1 MPKHTPFHSRTS
13 VLCEGSSW
21 VDWSGFLS
29 ASSYELD
36 HLHEYNAIRTSAALF
51 DVSPLFKY
59 DVRGPGALAM
69 LNRVVTRD
77 LSKCRVGQVVYTG
90 WCDDAGKI
98 IDDGTVARLGENSF
112 RMTAAVPTM
121 YWLEDN
127 QIGLDVEIEDV
138 SEAFGALALQG
149 PTSRDL
155 LQTLVDGDLS
165 QLKYF
170 HTIEQKV
177 AGVPARIARTGYT
190 GDLGYEIF
198 VRPDGAEELWD
209 ALMETGKSYAIYPSG
224 MTALEM
230 VRIEA
235 GLLLIDVDFI
245 STKQTLFDVQRSS
258 PYELGLGWTV
268 KLDKDYFVGR
278 DALRAEKARGPAWS
292 TVGLEIDVVALEKIF
307 AKFSMPL
314 HLPYTAWN
322 DEIPIYR
329 DAGQRQHVGKATS
342 GTWSPILKK
351 YIVIARIKPQDSA
364 LGSRVFMEVG
374 VEGHRFAVPA
384 TVVKMPFYDPPRK
397 KG

>member
-1 MPKHTPFHSRTS
+1 MPRKSPFHSRTS
-13 VLCEGSSW
+13 ALCESASW
-21 VDWSGFLS
+21 ADWSGFLS
-29 ASSYELD
+29 ANSYELD
-36 HLHEYNAIRTSAALF
+36 HLHEYNAVRTSCALF
-51 DVSPLFKY
+51 DVSPLYKY
-59 DVRGPGALAM
+59 DIRGPGALAM
-69 LNRVVTRD
+69 LNRIVTRD
-77 LSKCRVGQVVYTG
+77 LSKCRVGQVVYSG
-90 WCDDAGKI
+90 WCNDAGKI
-98 IDDGTVARLGENSF
+98 IDDGTVARLGDDTF

-127 QIGLDVEIEDV
+127 QLGLDVEIEDV
-138 SEAFGALALQG
+138 SEALGAVALQG

-155 LQTLVDGDLS
+155 LQKLIDGDLS

-170 HTIEQKV
+170 HTVEQKV
-177 AGVPARIARTGYT
+177 AGIPARIARTGYT

-198 VRPDGAEELWD
+198 VSPDGAGELWD
-209 ALMETGKSYAIYPSG
+209 ALMETGKSYAIYPAG
-224 MTALEM
+224 NIALEM

-235 GLLLIDVDFI
+235 GLLLIDADFI
-245 STKQTLFDVQRSS
+245 SSKQTPFDVQRSS

-278 DALRAEKARGPAWS
+278 DALRAEKTRGPAWS
-292 TVGLEIDVVALEKIF
+292 TVGLEIDAVELEKVY

-329 DAGQRQHVGKATS
+329 DAGQRQHIGKATS
-342 GTWSPILKK
+342 GSWSPILKK
-351 YIVIARIKPQDSA
+351 YIVIARVKPQDSK
-364 LGSRVFMEVG
+364 LGSRIFMEVG

-384 TVVKMPFYDPPRK
+384 TVVKMPFFDPPRK